1 MVEDFFT
8 TFDNLKIF
16 YRQNT
21 FDKSIASLVLIHG
34 LGEHSG
40 RYSNFFNKF
49 SNKFNILAMDLRG
62 HGRSGGKRGHILS
75 FSEYLN
81 DIKYFIEYV
90 RNISKNKKIYLLGHS
105 MGGLISVRYA
115 ECYPGD
121 IKGMIVSSPL
131 LKMRVHVHVIKKII
145 GRAVSRYIP
154 GLSMQ
159 NGLDPAFL
167 SHDKSVV
174 EAYKNDPLVHTLVS
188 ARWFTEVT
196 MAMEQCFKD
205 ASKISMP
212 CLLLHAGDD
221 QLTDPEGS
229 RDLFPLISSKNK
241 ELKVYEGLYHEIF
254 NEIEK
259 ERVFADLE
267 KWLMREVFNVQ

>member
-8 TFDNLKIF
+8 TVDNVRIF
-16 YRQNT
+16 YRHNT
-21 FDKSIASLVLIHG
+21 FDKTIASLILIHG

-40 RYSNFFNKF
+40 RYSNFFNRF
-49 SNKFNILAMDLRG
+49 SNQFNVFAIDLRG

-75 FSEYLN
+75 FSEYLS

-90 RNISKNKKIYLLGHS
+90 RNLSNNKKIYLVGHS

-115 ECYPGD
+115 ECFPTD
-121 IKGMIVSSPL
+121 INGLIISSPL
-131 LKMRVHVHVIKKII
+131 LRMRVHVPIIKEII
-145 GRAVSRYIP
+145 GRAVSSVIP

-167 SHDKSVV
+167 SHDVSVV

-196 MAMEQCFKD
+196 RAMEQSFQD
-205 ASKISMP
+205 ANKISMP

-221 QLTDPEGS
+221 RLTDPEGTRS
-229 RDLFPLISSKNK
+229 LFPLISSKNK
-241 ELKVYEGLYHEIF
+241 ELKVYEGLFHEIF
-254 NEIEK
+254 NELEK
-259 ERVFADLE
+259 ENVFADLE
-267 KWLMREVFNVQ
+267 KWLMREVLNVE